1 MARKLAAILSA
12 DVEGYS
18 RLMGDDEAA
27 TVRTITEYRDAITS
41 TVVQH
46 GGRVVDAPGDNVLV
60 EFSSVVDAVQ
70 CAVEIQRELRLR
82 NADLPAS
89 RRMQFRIGINLGDVI
104 LEDARLYGDGVN
116 IAARLE
122 GLAEGGGIC
131 LSGTAYDQ
139 VEGKLPLQYDFLGE
153 HLVKNIARPVR
164 VYRLRLEPRTP
175 SGPSLDAWRI
185 RRRRLAT
192 VGGASPSSG
201 SSASVDGASGA
212 GSGRPRHLRSP
223 CPTGR
228 RSPCCPSRT

>member
-1 MARKLAAILSA
+1 
-12 DVEGYS
+12 
-18 RLMGDDEAA
+18 MGDDEAA

-46 GGRVVDAPGDNVLV
+46 NGRVVDAPGDNVLV

-104 LEDARLYGDGVN
+104 LEDARLYGAGVN
-116 IAARLE
+116 IAAHLE

-139 VEGKLPLQYDFLGE
+139 VEGKLPLQYDFLG
-153 HLVKNIARPVR
+153 
-164 VYRLRLEPRTP
+164 
-175 SGPSLDAWRI
+175 
-185 RRRRLAT
+185 
-192 VGGASPSSG
+192 
-201 SSASVDGASGA
+201 GASGRA
-212 GSGRPRHLRSP
+212 SP
-223 CPTGR
+223 
-228 RSPCCPSRT
+228 